1 MKSRD
6 HKGVSLTVPTLP
18 TFRIRVGLIGFL
30 AALLPIGLLSIGL
43 GVPAA
48 QAGNWDGIS
57 TWETAYVTRIVD
69 GDTLIVADVLTSAE
83 SRIRLL
89 GINAPEKPSGSTPGQ
104 CGGLEATQA
113 LSEILPV
120 GTLVRLLSSD
130 PKSKGKANRPQRV
143 VLTQNPI
150 TQEFDQDIAWG
161 MAERGWGLWFTV
173 AKEASMS
180 FIYRDVIARAQANK
194 TGMWNPQLCGELEQP
209 EASID
214 LKISR
219 GTSAADEWVVV
230 RNSGAADV
238 DVSGWTIRDSGN
250 QGWIVLPGG
259 SILSPGDYRVIHT
272 GFKPRLASD
281 PRALYANLKSQLYP
295 EPVKQPY
302 LFGDGVYMLDRNG
315 NYRFWR
321 QYPCTIDCEADPLNG
336 SVVIEDFSLGKK
348 RGATR
353 AATQWLRLLNR
364 GTSTQCLDGFRIETG
379 NTRYRLPSGT
389 CLAPGGTWLLRVGKG
404 QTTSSTTYLGRTT
417 PVFWLSGTA
426 TLFSDQDQIIA
437 RRSW

>member
-1 MKSRD
+1 MPS
-6 HKGVSLTVPTLP
+6 S
-18 TFRIRVGLIGFL
+18 RIRTACVGLI
-30 AALLPIGLLSIGL
+30 AALLPLAVLPLGVLPQGL
-43 GVPAA
+43 GMSAA

-69 GDTLIVADVLTSAE
+69 GDTLIVADVLTNAT

-89 GINAPEKPSGSTPGQ
+89 GINAPEKPNGTHPGQ

-113 LSEILPV
+113 LTDILPV

-130 PKSKGKANRPQRV
+130 PNSKGKADRPQRV
-143 VLTQNPI
+143 VLTQNPESK
-150 TQEFDQDIAWG
+150 EFDQDIAWG

-180 FIYRDVIARAQANK
+180 SIYRDVIARAQEQK
-194 TGMWNPQLCGELEQP
+194 IGIWNPQLCGELEQP

-219 GTSAADEWVVV
+219 GTSASDEWVIV
-230 RNSGAADV
+230 RNSGSADV

-259 SILSPGDYRVIHT
+259 SILSPGDYRVVHT
-272 GFKPRLASD
+272 GSKPPLAND
-281 PRALYANLKSQLYP
+281 PRALYANLKTRLYP
-295 EPVKQPY
+295 EPIKQPY

-321 QYPCTIDCEADPLNG
+321 QYPCTIDCENDPLNG
-336 SVVIEDFSLGKK
+336 SVIIEDMSLGKK
-348 RGATR
+348 KGTTR
-353 AATQWLRLLNR
+353 ASTQWLRLLNR
-364 GTSTQCLDGFRIETG
+364 SAETQCLDGYRIETG

-389 CLAPGGTWLLRVGKG
+389 CLPPGGTWIMHGGKG
-404 QTTSSTTYLGRTT
+404 INSMTSAYLNRRT

-426 TLFSDQDQIIA
+426 TLLSDQDQVIA